1 MAGTVAEKHKGA
13 EPVFGAR
20 RLLIGFCY
28 AVVPIFRPSLWLH
41 YIIRGNAVSSD
52 VGFHRSDSYPCLVKK
67 GSQQFAI
74 AHCVTILDLKK
85 QAKSY
90 RFQRLYLRWEKGK
103 SLNANC
109 VQTLFGPSGE
119 T

>member
-13 EPVFGAR
+13 EPVWGSTPANWF
-20 RLLIGFCY
+20 LLCSF
-28 AVVPIFRPSLWLH
+28 VSLTPLFMASLYH
-41 YIIRGNAVSSD
+41 KGSAVSSD

-67 GSQQFAI
+67 GSQQFAV

-103 SLNANC
+103 SLDANC

>member
-1 MAGTVAEKHKGA
+1 MASLYHK
-13 EPVFGAR
+13 
-20 RLLIGFCY
+20 
-28 AVVPIFRPSLWLH
+28 
-41 YIIRGNAVSSD
+41 GNAVSSD

-67 GSQQFAI
+67 GPQQFAI

-103 SLNANC
+103 SLDANC